1 MRHNLQGLGANY
13 DELEAIA
20 EDCAKNA
27 IPQLKA
33 NPNALDVDAIVKI
46 YKDSY

>member
-1 MRHNLQGLGANY
+1 MKHKLQGLGANY
-13 DELEAIA
+13 DDLEAIA
-20 EDCAKNA
+20 EDCAQNA

-33 NPNALDVDAIVKI
+33 NPNVPDDAAIAKI